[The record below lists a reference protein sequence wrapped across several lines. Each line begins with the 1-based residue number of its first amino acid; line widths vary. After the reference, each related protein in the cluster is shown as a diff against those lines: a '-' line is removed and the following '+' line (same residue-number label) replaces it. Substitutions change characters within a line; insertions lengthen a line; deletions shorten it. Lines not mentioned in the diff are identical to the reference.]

1 MLLLAT
7 CAPPDLQL
15 KLSTKLVG
23 LLGSRSLNQGFSEV
37 VGPAP
42 WQGAK
47 RHNTC
52 LRRKKGSHCSATG
65 TRWPRQLFL
74 HLSLPNLPQHLPQ
87 PRLPQAPSIALGT
100 AGMGHPQHSGQYQRT
115 TRRRPLAFSQLLAR
129 PPFCTTWVED
139 PLDSPR
145 ILSSPAYNKGSQRQT
160 TPCAQSHPTLP

>member
-1 MLLLAT
+1 MRDEADKVVWRNHYL
-7 CAPPDLQL
+7 LQL
-15 KLSTKLVG
+15 RLSGKNTIEPQSHRMFG
-23 LLGSRSLNQGFSEV
+23 LAESLG
-37 VGPAP
+37 
-42 WQGAK
+42 
-47 RHNTC
+47 
-52 LRRKKGSHCSATG
+52 
-65 TRWPRQLFL
+65 
-74 HLSLPNLPQHLPQ
+74 PNLPQHLPQ

-160 TPCAQSHPTLP
+160 TPCAQSHPTLPLCPPSTRPSILPTLPSAQARAKPQKGKGLGS